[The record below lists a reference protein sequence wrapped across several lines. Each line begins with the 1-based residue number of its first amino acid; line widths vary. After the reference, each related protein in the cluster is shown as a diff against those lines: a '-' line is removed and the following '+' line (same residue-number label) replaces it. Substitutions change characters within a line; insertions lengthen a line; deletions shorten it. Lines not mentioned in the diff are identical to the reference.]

1 MTQKEQTM
9 EKTFTKRTVSA
20 VLAAKMIEAAV
31 TKANSLGVPQVV
43 AILDESGLLKAFCRM
58 DGAPLIS
65 IEVAQN
71 KAYTALLGAPS
82 QDFFNRIKDDPALLA
97 GVPHISRIAV
107 FGGGLPIKIDGAVVG
122 GIGVSGASVEQDIAC
137 AQAGLDAIS
146 SA

>member
-1 MTQKEQTM
+1 M
-9 EKTFTKRTVSA
+9 EKTFTKRTVTA

-31 TKANSLGVPQVV
+31 AKANSLSVPQVV

-97 GVPHISRIAV
+97 GVPHIPRIAV
-107 FGGGLPIKIDGAVVG
+107 FGGGLPIKVDGIVVG

-137 AQAGLDAIS
+137 AQAGLDAIA